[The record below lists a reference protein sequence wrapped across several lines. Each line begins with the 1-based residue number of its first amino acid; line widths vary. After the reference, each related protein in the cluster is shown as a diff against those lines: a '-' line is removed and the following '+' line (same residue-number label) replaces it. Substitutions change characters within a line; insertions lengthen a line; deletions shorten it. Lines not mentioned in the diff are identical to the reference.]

1 MANLYNVPLENGIQL
16 TTSSALLTGVT
27 SSITFTVNV
36 NTLLQASSS
45 IKGILVIDRIDSQG
59 NETPAKTE
67 YISFET
73 VGTNSVSTLVRGLA
87 GTTNQD
93 HSAGAI
99 VEFVPDVVWAD
110 AINDVFTTQHNSDG
124 THKTLSAISLASTTL
139 QNTVI
144 IGASL
149 ASVNISNFTLGGGG
163 LASINIINSNL
174 DTFTFQSG
182 FSTVSGATQGSMLT
196 FNAGT
201 ITNLLVGGI
210 DKSLSVAST
219 ASGLLP
225 TWGSV
230 YLHKLHRQ
238 GSNATN
244 YVSGGSV
251 NYLETD
257 VIFQSGAIDCVGM
270 TTAGSVKTI
279 TFPRAYTQTPM
290 VWLQFY
296 DATSNHYDVVGNL
309 RSPTTTGFTIINS
322 QGGIGSSSIYLWFAL
337 GK

>member
-1 MANLYNVPLENGIQL
+1 MPNLYNVPLQNGIQRTL
-16 TTSSALLTGVT
+16 ANTLNAGEVTT
-27 SSITFTVNV
+27 ITFATSVSSV
-36 NTLLQASSS
+36 LQASAS
-45 IKGILVIDRIDSQG
+45 IPGTLVIDRVDANG
-59 NETPAKTE
+59 NLTPSLTE
-67 YISFET
+67 YISFTGVSGST
-73 VGTNSVSTLVRGLA
+73 VTGLVRGLA
-87 GTTNQD
+87 GTSD
-93 HSAGAI
+93 IAHSIGAI
-99 VEFVPDVVWAD
+99 VEFVPDVTWAD
-110 AINDVFTTQHNSDG
+110 AINDTFTVGHNADG
-124 THKTLSAISLASTTL
+124 THKSTAF
-139 QNTVI
+139 
-144 IGASL
+144 ASL
-149 ASVNISNFTLGGGG
+149 VSVNLV
-163 LASINIINSNL
+163 NSSL

-210 DKSLSVAST
+210 DKSLSVSST

-225 TWGSV
+225 TWDSV
-230 YLHKLHRQ
+230 YLHKVHRQ

-257 VIFQSGAIDCVGM
+257 VIFQSGAINCVGM
-270 TTAGSVKTI
+270 TTAGSTKTV
-279 TFPRAYTQTPM
+279 TFPKAYTQIPM

-296 DATSNHYDVVGNL
+296 DATNSHYDVVGNL